1 MAQARGSRMARPPAQ
16 RLAYL
21 TTLAA
26 VVGLAGG
33 VAGWL
38 FLRSIALLLNLSLD
52 QRVGWELPQLADV
65 HPRPVL
71 LLGVAVVAALLI
83 SVFARW
89 DPLIRGHGVPE
100 AMEAVL
106 ARQSRVSIRTA
117 ILKPLATALAVGSG
131 APFGAE
137 GPIIITGGAIGSL
150 IGQAVRVSPAERKIL
165 LGSGA
170 AAGMAAIFGTPFAA
184 VLLALELLMFE
195 FSTRSLAPLV
205 VAAVLA
211 DGVHTRLIRQGP
223 LFAVP
228 EHQFAGLADLPYYL
242 VLGVAAGLLATLIT
256 TVVYA
261 VEDGFELLPIPR
273 FWHPAVG
280 AVGFVAIGLVVP
292 RALGVGYD
300 VIGEIFTGRLG
311 AGLLATILVAK
322 LLAWWIAMGSGTSGS
337 ALAPI
342 LLIGSA
348 AGALV
353 GTGLDH
359 LFPGAGL
366 APGAFAI
373 VGMAATFGSAAG
385 APFASMMLAF
395 EMTRDFD
402 IVLPLM
408 LATIVAHLAVRAL
421 LPENL
426 MTEKLARRGIHVSTV
441 LQVDVLSTTPVA
453 EVMDTDA
460 EVIHGTELLRDA
472 IDRLRESGQ
481 NLYPVIDA
489 DDRCIGVLT
498 QSDVATRHHADPL
511 TVADI
516 CSTDVV
522 EIAPQDTALTALQR
536 MVSGEIRALPVLDA
550 GHHVLGVVREL
561 DVLRLREDVFT
572 AERAQLGWLQR
583 RLRRVPTATDVADQ
597 PEDP

>member
-1 MAQARGSRMARPPAQ
+1 MARARGSHVARAPAQ

-21 TTLAA
+21 TSLAA

-33 VAGWL
+33 LAGWL
-38 FLRSIALLLNLSLD
+38 FLRSIALLLNLSLNHE
-52 QRVGWELPQLADV
+52 VGWELPRLADV
-65 HPRPVL
+65 HPNPLL
-71 LLGVAVVAALLI
+71 LLGVAVAAAFVVAGC
-83 SVFARW
+83 ARW

-106 ARQSRVSIRTA
+106 ARQSRISVRTA

-170 AAGMAAIFGTPFAA
+170 AAGMAAVFGTPFAA
-184 VLLALELLMFE
+184 VLLAIELLMFE

-223 LFAVP
+223 LFDVP
-228 EHQFAGLADLPYYL
+228 KHHIAGLADLPYYV
-242 VLGVAAGLLATLIT
+242 VLGIAAGLLATLIT

-273 FWHPAVG
+273 FWHPAIG
-280 AVGFVAIGLVVP
+280 AVGFVAVGLVVP

-342 LLIGSA
+342 LMIGSA

-353 GTGLDH
+353 GTGLDQ

-408 LATIVAHLAVRAL
+408 LATIIAHLVVRAL

-441 LQVDVLSTTPVA
+441 LQVDVLATTPVG
-453 EVMDTDA
+453 EVMDADA
-460 EVIHGTELLRDA
+460 EVILGTELLRDA
-472 IDRLRESGQ
+472 IDRLRGSGQ
-481 NLYPVIDA
+481 TLYPVVDA
-489 DDRCIGVLT
+489 EDRCIGVLT
-498 QSDVATRHHADPL
+498 QADVATRHHSDPL
-511 TVADI
+511 TVADV
-516 CSTDVV
+516 CSTDLV
-522 EIAPQDTALTALQR
+522 EAAPQDTALVALQR
-536 MVSGEIRALPVLDA
+536 MVTGEVRSLPVLDA
-550 GHHVLGVVREL
+550 AHHVVGVVREL
-561 DVLRLREDVFT
+561 DVLRLREDVFS

-583 RLRRVPTATDVADQ
+583 RLRRVSTATDAADQ
-597 PEDP
+597 SEES

>member
-1 MAQARGSRMARPPAQ
+1 MARARGSHVARAPAQ

-21 TTLAA
+21 TSLAA

-33 VAGWL
+33 LAGWL
-38 FLRSIALLLNLSLD
+38 FLRSIALLLNLSLNHE
-52 QRVGWELPQLADV
+52 VGWELPRLADV
-65 HPRPVL
+65 HPHPLL
-71 LLGVAVVAALLI
+71 LLGVAVLAAVVV

-117 ILKPLATALAVGSG
+117 ILKPLATALAIGSG

-170 AAGMAAIFGTPFAA
+170 AAGMAAVFGTPFAA
-184 VLLALELLMFE
+184 VLLAIELLMFE

-242 VLGVAAGLLATLIT
+242 VLGIAAGLLATLIT

-280 AVGFVAIGLVVP
+280 AVGFVAVGLVVP

-353 GTGLDH
+353 GTGLDQ

-408 LATIVAHLAVRAL
+408 LATIIAHLVVRAL

-453 EVMDTDA
+453 EVMDSTA

-472 IDRLRESGQ
+472 IDRLRGSGQ
-481 NLYPVIDA
+481 NLYPVVD
-489 DDRCIGVLT
+489 DEDRCIGVLT
-498 QSDVATRHHADPL
+498 QADVATRHHSDPL
-511 TVADI
+511 TVADV
-516 CSTDVV
+516 CSTDLV
-522 EIAPQDTALTALQR
+522 EAAPQDTALTALQR
-536 MVSGEIRALPVLDA
+536 MVSGEVRSLPVLDA
-550 GHHVLGVVREL
+550 ARHVVGVVREL

-583 RLRRVPTATDVADQ
+583 RLRRVPTAADVADQ
-597 PEDP
+597 AEES